1 MQLLRMLTHRPQAL
15 KAAAFLAVAAALAA
29 LIFAT
34 AIPGA
39 LAQSDRQ
46 AAPTGL
52 TASAGQASGEVQVSW
67 DAYPNATKDFRLSW
81 AKNGENFRKWSNLD
95 FNAYPTGTSHLVT
108 GLEDDVEYK
117 FRVRARFDVG
127 KSSLW
132 TEEVLATPSDPGQ
145 ASSNERTSHVESAAK
160 PALGIRGLR
169 PDEDRLGRARR
180 TQA

>member
-1 MQLLRMLTHRPQAL
+1 MRTLKLPAHHPKASAVTATLLI
-15 KAAAFLAVAAALAA
+15 AAALAA

-34 AIPGA
+34 GATGA
-39 LAQSDRQ
+39 LAQSDRP

-67 DAYPNATKDFRLSW
+67 DPYPNTTKDFRLSW

-117 FRVRARFDVG
+117 FRVRARFDEG

-132 TEEVLATPSDPGQ
+132 TDVVYATPQ
-145 ASSNERTSHVESAAK
+145 APSSE
-160 PALGIRGLR
+160 L
-169 PDEDRLGRARR
+169 RR
-180 TQA
+180 TPTPAHNHFETPQNLRVDEQWATTG